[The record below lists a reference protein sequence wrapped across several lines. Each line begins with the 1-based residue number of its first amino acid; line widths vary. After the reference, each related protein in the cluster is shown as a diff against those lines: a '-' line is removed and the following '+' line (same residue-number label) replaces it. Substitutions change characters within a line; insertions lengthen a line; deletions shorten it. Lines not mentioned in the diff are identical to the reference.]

1 MHTNKKILVVEDDK
15 IISQNIQDAIRSEQM
30 TAEAVYDGLNAS
42 ITLRKYQYDA
52 IVLDI
57 NLPEKSGFEICKE
70 FRSYNTTTPIIILTA
85 FDELDDRLKGFDHGA
100 DDYLTKPFYMQE
112 LITRIKNMLRR
123 NYSQET
129 NTTVSEINWGTIHID
144 TERKIVHK
152 QEQEVTLTPREYQ
165 LLKKLCEKKGD
176 IVSKQEL
183 VQEIWGSSFDANT
196 NTIEVYIS
204 FLRNKIDKAF
214 NTATIKTKIGY
225 GYYIE
230 ES

>member
-85 FDELDDRLKGFDHGA
+85 FDELDDRLKGFDYGA

-129 NTTVSEINWGTIHID
+129 NTTITEINWGTIHID

-152 QEQEVTLTPREYQ
+152 QNQEVTLTPREYQ
-165 LLKKLCEKKGD
+165 LLKKLCEKKGV